1 MCMLGTVVNIPRQ
14 EDCVYGPLEDK
25 GTSIYQETKGFSVG
39 VWTPDMLYFSFSL
52 GGSD

>member
-25 GTSIYQETKGFSVG
+25 GTSIYQETEGFSVG
-39 VWTPDMLYFSFSL
+39 VWRRTKR
-52 GGSD
+52 